1 MMPYTATDIVR
12 RMTATFEP
20 APRRQSS
27 LQRFVSAVHS
37 RFFR

>member
-12 RMTATFEP
+12 RMTESVAVE
-20 APRRQSS
+20 PRRRSS